1 MTGERKPLSQ
11 LAKFFICTALFGCS
25 LLWIGTS
32 PSFLTGHF
40 QLAFGFTLC
49 GASFLSAVGTLFSR
63 AIVCGIVG
71 GVIGFVLAWAL
82 MLYAASKVQS
92 VI

>member
-1 MTGERKPLSQ
+1 MTGKRKPLSQ

-40 QLAFGFTLC
+40 RLAFAFTLC
-49 GASFLSAVGTLFSR
+49 GASFSSAIRTLCSR
-63 AIVCGIVG
+63 AIVCGSVG
-71 GVIGFVLAWAL
+71 GVIGFVLAWAV
-82 MLYAASKVQS
+82 MLYAAAKVQS